1 MRASPQIEI
10 VTLAERPDLAPIVA
24 EWLWRNWDRRSGYTY
39 DQTLAYVTDS
49 SAGQAIPQ
57 TFVLLVDEQPVGT
70 SSFVAADMKER
81 PDLTPWMASVYVAPE
96 ARHRGHVIPLIHAV
110 EAAATAAGILTMWLH
125 TDSAARIYAK
135 AGWRTVE
142 VVQRDGGETPATLM
156 RRDLLPVA

>member
-1 MRASPQIEI
+1 
-10 VTLAERPDLAPIVA
+10 
-24 EWLWRNWDRRSGYTY
+24 
-39 DQTLAYVTDS
+39 
-49 SAGQAIPQ
+49 
-57 TFVLLVDEQPVGT
+57 
-70 SSFVAADMKER
+70 
-81 PDLTPWMASVYVAPE
+81 
-96 ARHRGHVIPLIHAV
+96 V